1 LTLAQINKIK
11 RFLAGGC
18 NGDRKGARNLCV
30 TTSKST
36 GLKMKAYDIMSI
48 DIEAAKENATVT
60 EIGTRLILR
69 SINGMPIIDDDGKVI
84 GILTIIDILRAI
96 KDNKNIDALKA
107 NDIMTKNP
115 IVIEQGTDILEI
127 IDIMD
132 KKGIE
137 MVPVIEAEND
147 NRIIGIVSR
156 KDIIEEKFN
165 ERFVTIGMKKTI
177 TKTLGE

>member
-1 LTLAQINKIK
+1 
-11 RFLAGGC
+11 
-18 NGDRKGARNLCV
+18 
-30 TTSKST
+30 
-36 GLKMKAYDIMSI
+36 MKAYDIMSI

-137 MVPVIEAEND
+137 MVPVIEAKND

>member
-1 LTLAQINKIK
+1 
-11 RFLAGGC
+11 
-18 NGDRKGARNLCV
+18 
-30 TTSKST
+30 
-36 GLKMKAYDIMSI
+36 MSI

-115 IVIEQGTDILEI
+115 IVIEQGTDIVEI

>member
-1 LTLAQINKIK
+1 
-11 RFLAGGC
+11 
-18 NGDRKGARNLCV
+18 
-30 TTSKST
+30 
-36 GLKMKAYDIMSI
+36 MKAYDIMSI
-48 DIEAAKENATVT
+48 DIEAARENATVT

-69 SINGMPIIDDDGKVI
+69 AINGMPIIDDDGKVI

-96 KDNKNIDALKA
+96 KDNKNIDTLKA
-107 NDIMTKNP
+107 SDIMTNNP

-165 ERFVTIGMKKTI
+165 ERFVTIGLKKTI

>member
-1 LTLAQINKIK
+1 
-11 RFLAGGC
+11 
-18 NGDRKGARNLCV
+18 
-30 TTSKST
+30 
-36 GLKMKAYDIMSI
+36 
-48 DIEAAKENATVT
+48 
-60 EIGTRLILR
+60 
-69 SINGMPIIDDDGKVI
+69 MPIIDDDGKVI

-96 KDNKNIDALKA
+96 KDNKNIDVLKA

-165 ERFVTIGMKKTI
+165 ERFVTIGMKKTV

>member
-1 LTLAQINKIK
+1 
-11 RFLAGGC
+11 
-18 NGDRKGARNLCV
+18 
-30 TTSKST
+30 
-36 GLKMKAYDIMSI
+36 MKAYDIMSI
-48 DIEAAKENATVT
+48 DIEAARENATVT

-69 SINGMPIIDDDGKVI
+69 AINGMPIIDDDGKVI

-96 KDNKNIDALKA
+96 KDNKNIDTLKA
-107 NDIMTKNP
+107 SDIMTNNP
-115 IVIEQGTDILEI
+115 IVIEQGTEILEI

-177 TKTLGE
+177 TKTLGRIKSSILIRTIP

>member
-1 LTLAQINKIK
+1 
-11 RFLAGGC
+11 
-18 NGDRKGARNLCV
+18 
-30 TTSKST
+30 
-36 GLKMKAYDIMSI
+36 MKAYDIMSI

-69 SINGMPIIDDDGKVI
+69 AINGMPIIDDDGKVI

-107 NDIMTKNP
+107 KDIMTRNP

-177 TKTLGE
+177 TKTLSE

>member
-1 LTLAQINKIK
+1 
-11 RFLAGGC
+11 
-18 NGDRKGARNLCV
+18 
-30 TTSKST
+30 
-36 GLKMKAYDIMSI
+36 MKAYDIMSI
-48 DIEAAKENATVT
+48 DIEAAKENATVS

-96 KDNKNIDALKA
+96 KDNKNIDLLKA
-107 NDIMTKNP
+107 SDIMTRSP
-115 IVIEQGTDILEI
+115 IVIYQETSIMDI

-137 MVPVIEAEND
+137 MIPVVDEERD
-147 NRIIGIVSR
+147 DRLIGIVSR

-177 TKTLGE
+177 TKTLGQ

>member
-1 LTLAQINKIK
+1 
-11 RFLAGGC
+11 
-18 NGDRKGARNLCV
+18 
-30 TTSKST
+30 
-36 GLKMKAYDIMSI
+36 MKAYDIMSI

-69 SINGMPIIDDDGKVI
+69 AINGMPIIDDDGKVI

>member
-1 LTLAQINKIK
+1 
-11 RFLAGGC
+11 
-18 NGDRKGARNLCV
+18 
-30 TTSKST
+30 
-36 GLKMKAYDIMSI
+36 MKAYDIMSI

-69 SINGMPIIDDDGKVI
+69 AINGMPIIDDDGKVI

-107 NDIMTKNP
+107 KDIMTRNP

-177 TKTLGE
+177 TRTLGE

>member
-1 LTLAQINKIK
+1 
-11 RFLAGGC
+11 
-18 NGDRKGARNLCV
+18 
-30 TTSKST
+30 
-36 GLKMKAYDIMSI
+36 MKAYDIMSI

-96 KDNKNIDALKA
+96 KDNKNIDTLKA

-156 KDIIEEKFN
+156 KDITEEKFN

>member
-1 LTLAQINKIK
+1 
-11 RFLAGGC
+11 
-18 NGDRKGARNLCV
+18 
-30 TTSKST
+30 
-36 GLKMKAYDIMSI
+36 MKAYDIMSI

-177 TKTLGE
+177 TKTLGK

>member
-1 LTLAQINKIK
+1 
-11 RFLAGGC
+11 
-18 NGDRKGARNLCV
+18 
-30 TTSKST
+30 
-36 GLKMKAYDIMSI
+36 MKAYDIMSI

-96 KDNKNIDALKA
+96 KDNKNLDTLKA
-107 NDIMTKNP
+107 GDLMTRNP
-115 IVIEQGTDILEI
+115 TVIKQETDILDI
-127 IDIMD
+127 IDILD

-137 MVPVIEAEND
+137 MVPVVDEEKD
-147 NRIIGIVSR
+147 SRIIGVVSR
-156 KDIIEEKFN
+156 KDVIEEKFN

-177 TKTLGE
+177 TKNLGHN

>member
-1 LTLAQINKIK
+1 
-11 RFLAGGC
+11 
-18 NGDRKGARNLCV
+18 
-30 TTSKST
+30 
-36 GLKMKAYDIMSI
+36 MKAYDIMSI

-84 GILTIIDILRAI
+84 GILTVIDILRAI

-137 MVPVIEAEND
+137 MVPVIEGEND

-165 ERFVTIGMKKTI
+165 ERFVTIGMKRTI

>member
-1 LTLAQINKIK
+1 
-11 RFLAGGC
+11 
-18 NGDRKGARNLCV
+18 
-30 TTSKST
+30 
-36 GLKMKAYDIMSI
+36 MSI

-69 SINGMPIIDDDGKVI
+69 AINGMPIIDDDGKVI

-96 KDNKNIDALKA
+96 RDNKDIDALKA

-115 IVIEQGTDILEI
+115 IVIEQGTDIVEI
-127 IDIMD
+127 IDILD

-156 KDIIEEKFN
+156 KDITEEKFN

-177 TKTLGE
+177 TRTLGE

>member
-1 LTLAQINKIK
+1 
-11 RFLAGGC
+11 
-18 NGDRKGARNLCV
+18 
-30 TTSKST
+30 
-36 GLKMKAYDIMSI
+36 MKAYDIMSI
-48 DIEAAKENATVT
+48 DIEAAKENATVS

-96 KDNKNIDALKA
+96 KDNKNIDLLKA
-107 NDIMTKNP
+107 SDIMTRSP
-115 IVIEQGTDILEI
+115 IVIYQETSIMDI

-137 MVPVIEAEND
+137 MIPVVDEERGD
-147 NRIIGIVSR
+147 RLIGIVSR

-177 TKTLGE
+177 TKTLGQ

>member
-1 LTLAQINKIK
+1 
-11 RFLAGGC
+11 
-18 NGDRKGARNLCV
+18 
-30 TTSKST
+30 
-36 GLKMKAYDIMSI
+36 MKAYDIMSI
-48 DIEAAKENATVT
+48 DIEAAKENATVS

-96 KDNKNIDALKA
+96 KDNKNIDLLKA
-107 NDIMTKNP
+107 SDIMTRIP
-115 IVIEQGTDILEI
+115 IVIYQETNIMDI

-137 MVPVIEAEND
+137 MIPVVDEERD
-147 NRIIGIVSR
+147 DRLIGIVSR

-177 TKTLGE
+177 TKTLGQ

>member
-1 LTLAQINKIK
+1 
-11 RFLAGGC
+11 
-18 NGDRKGARNLCV
+18 
-30 TTSKST
+30 
-36 GLKMKAYDIMSI
+36 MKAYDIMSI
-48 DIEAAKENATVT
+48 DIEAAKENATVS

-96 KDNKNIDALKA
+96 KDNKNIDLLKA
-107 NDIMTKNP
+107 SDIMTRSP
-115 IVIEQGTDILEI
+115 IVIYQETSIMDI
-127 IDIMD
+127 IDTMD

-137 MVPVIEAEND
+137 MIPVVDEERD
-147 NRIIGIVSR
+147 ERLIGIVSR

-177 TKTLGE
+177 TKTLGQ

>member
-1 LTLAQINKIK
+1 
-11 RFLAGGC
+11 
-18 NGDRKGARNLCV
+18 
-30 TTSKST
+30 
-36 GLKMKAYDIMSI
+36 MKAYDIMSI
-48 DIEAAKENATVT
+48 DIEAAKENATVS

-69 SINGMPIIDDDGKVI
+69 SINGMPIIDDDGKVV

-96 KDNKNIDALKA
+96 KDKKNIDILKA
-107 NDIMTKNP
+107 DDIMTKNP
-115 IVIEQGTDILEI
+115 VVIEQQTDMMNM

-137 MVPVIEAEND
+137 MIPVIDEEKGS
-147 NRIIGIVSR
+147 RLIGVVSR

-177 TKTLGE
+177 TKTLGQ